1 MDDFYFKPKDSDEDW
16 RKLDGVK
23 SLILQ
28 PAIGLPIHDF
38 AIRPN
43 SITLEANVEVNPIMT
58 LLIKRMRQCYKEA
71 EEITKPLQERCKK
84 CTRVLLFVDK
94 EKEIIRPMCE
104 EKCPYYILTQ
114 RRLNELY
121 ERYSKIINPQTE
133 SKQNDSI

>member
-28 PAIGLPIHDF
+28 PATGLPIHGF
-38 AIRPN
+38 VMRPD
-43 SITLEANVEVNPIMT
+43 SITLKAKVEVNPIT
-58 LLIKRMRQCYKEA
+58 RLVIRRIEQYHKEA
-71 EEITKPLQERCKK
+71 EEIIKPLQERCKK

-94 EKEIIRPMCE
+94 EKEIIRPMCQ

-114 RRLNELY
+114 QSLNELY
-121 ERYSKIINPQTE
+121 EMYSKIINPQTE
-133 SKQNDSI
+133 RKQND

>member
-1 MDDFYFKPKDSDEDW
+1 MGDFMFKLKDSDEDW

-28 PAIGLPIHDF
+28 PATGLPIHSIVTIPD
-38 AIRPN
+38 
-43 SITLEANVEVNPIMT
+43 SITLEARVEVNPIT
-58 LLIKRMRQCYKEA
+58 RLVIRRIRQYHKEA

-84 CTRVLLFVDK
+84 CTRVSLLLDK
-94 EKEIIRPMCE
+94 EKKEIIRPMCE

-121 ERYSKIINPQTE
+121 ERYNENINPKTE
-133 SKQNDSI
+133 RK